1 MRIVITIPGEP
12 KAKGRPRFYRAGKFV
27 RAVTPEMT
35 VKYEQH
41 VKNCAMLQ
49 AQGQMLHG
57 PLHARISFF
66 FDLPKSKWKKREPV
80 KRQWHTGKPDWDNL
94 GKAVCDSLN
103 GICYKDDAEICSVRV
118 VKITEEQ
125 GGAPARCELIIEEL
139 SALELCATRQWL
151 DQMLSTT

>member
-1 MRIVITIPGEP
+1 MRICLTIPGEP

-57 PLHARISFF
+57 PLHARIAFF
-66 FDLPKSKWKKREPV
+66 FDLPKSKWKKRETV

-94 GKAVCDSLN
+94 GKAICDSLN
-103 GICYKDDAEICSVRV
+103 GICYTDDGQICCTRV
-118 VKITEEQ
+118 VKIIEEQ
-125 GGAPARCELIIEEL
+125 GGKPARCELLIEEL
-139 SALELCATRQWL
+139 PELQKCETNTWISQGL
-151 DQMLSTT
+151 DK